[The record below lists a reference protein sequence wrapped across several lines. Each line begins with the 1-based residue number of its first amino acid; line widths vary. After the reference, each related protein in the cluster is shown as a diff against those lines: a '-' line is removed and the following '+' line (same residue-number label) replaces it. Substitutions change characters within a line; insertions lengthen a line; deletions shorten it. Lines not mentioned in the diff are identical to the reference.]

1 MYEIYLIPETK
12 LIKKII
18 FNNKIQTFKESFEIC
33 KFDEDLLVIYDYYYE
48 SFKIYNKTYEKINY
62 IINI

>member
-12 LIKKII
+12 LIKKIVL
-18 FNNKIQTFKESFEIC
+18 NNQVLTFKENFKLC
-33 KFDEDLLVIYDYYYE
+33 RFDEDLLVIYDYYYE